1 MTSQHEQS
9 SGHATH
15 TLEQL
20 RLEHQGHE
28 KRLEELNNKAWLT
41 PAEEMEAKRLKK
53 LKLHLKDRMENL
65 RRQAS

>member
-1 MTSQHEQS
+1 MTSQHEPSSDQS
-9 SGHATH
+9 TRS
-15 TLEQL
+15 LEEL

-41 PAEEMEAKRLKK
+41 PAEELEAKRLKK
-53 LKLHLKDRMENL
+53 LKLHLKDQIESL